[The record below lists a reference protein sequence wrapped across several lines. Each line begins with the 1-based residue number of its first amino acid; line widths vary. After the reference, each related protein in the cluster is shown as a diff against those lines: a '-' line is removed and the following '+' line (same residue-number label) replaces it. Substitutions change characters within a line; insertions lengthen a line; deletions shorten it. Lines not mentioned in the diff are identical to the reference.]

1 MTKKKAAKVQP
12 TNHIEA
18 CTFTGVH
25 WDATA
30 VQAIQTIADGLVQ
43 NAKGLTALAE
53 LLKSQNVNIE
63 AMVKLGA

>member
-1 MTKKKAAKVQP
+1 MTKKKAVPAQP

-18 CTFTGVH
+18 CTFIGVH

-30 VQAIQTIADGLVQ
+30 VQAIQTIADGFLQ

-53 LLKSQNVNIE
+53 ILKSQNVNIE
-63 AMVKLGA
+63 AMIKLGA